1 MTSNSTSD
9 ALAARAMGHIQGSE
23 GVLYTISYWGYAVR
37 NMPCTNDAGSCAYLD
52 AVYGNHQTGV
62 IFTFILWAV
71 LGAVLLVLTFSRLLK
86 PGKNHE
92 RGARQS
98 FMYRLSRS
106 ISAAYRR
113 YLLPESLSSIF
124 GYSTRLQLL
133 VLAILCAYL
142 AVFTFVGITYKTW
155 KTPVKGTDLYNT
167 RSGLGSF
174 ADRVGAFAFALT
186 PFTIALC
193 SRDSL
198 LSLMTGIP
206 YQSFNFLHRWTGY
219 IMLIQSFVHTI
230 SWTII
235 EGKLYQPQ
243 PIVYKE
249 WIKQPYMIWGIVAQS
264 FLTFLVVFSWGPVI
278 RRTGYEFF
286 RKSHLIAAGLYIG
299 ACWGHW
305 EQLKCW
311 MIASLVLLGIDL
323 VARTVRSCLIHCG
336 FKNGSGSFGF
346 HSIPT
351 KMETFHDPTGT
362 IVRMTF
368 THEHAAWTIGQHFYL
383 TFPALSIWQ
392 SHPFTPSS
400 VPNTESNTQQ
410 HTYIIRAYDGE
421 TRKLANLA
429 EAAAKCYPRTEATTP
444 VIMMGPHGGSTMNRD
459 ITNMLCISGG
469 TGVTFTIPAIIAA
482 LSPDSPV
489 RNIELIWTV
498 RHVENLAW
506 LRPELAYLLSHLAP
520 LANTGSL
527 DKHFKDPIM
536 TLQGPKRF
544 RIRIYVTR
552 PRPRTAATATTTT
565 ALYPSTK
572 ETFQSDDKELCPTT
586 TISSF
591 DSADDNEKDS
601 VADLIPTHPDF
612 FLTYLESG
620 RPSVRAAVDAFLDNT
635 VEYGRSQVIGSGPA
649 ALGTQIREAV
659 AVRNAPGRVWR
670 GDEEGDVECVWDDR
684 MG

>member
-1 MTSNSTSD
+1 
-9 ALAARAMGHIQGSE
+9 MGHIQGSE
-23 GVLYTISYWGYAVR
+23 GVLYTIDYWGYAVR
-37 NMPCTNDAGSCAYLD
+37 NMPCTNDAGSCEYLD

-62 IFTFILWAV
+62 IFTFIMWAV
-71 LGAVLLVLTFSRLLK
+71 LGTVLLVLTFARLLR
-86 PGKNHE
+86 PSKNHQ
-92 RGARQS
+92 RGAQQS
-98 FMYRLSRS
+98 FMYRLSRFVS
-106 ISAAYRR
+106 STYRR
-113 YLLPESLSSIF
+113 YLLPESLPSIF

-142 AVFTFVGITYKTW
+142 AVFTFVGITYKIW
-155 KTPVKGTDLYNT
+155 KTPIKGTNLYNT

-174 ADRVGAFAFALT
+174 ADRVGVFAFALT
-186 PFTIALC
+186 PFTIALG
-193 SRDSL
+193 SRDSI
-198 LSLMTGIP
+198 LSMMTGIP

-219 IMLIQSFVHTI
+219 IMLLQSFVHTI

-243 PIVYKE
+243 PIVYRE
-249 WIKQPYMIWGIVAQS
+249 WIRQEYMIWGIVAQS
-264 FLTFLVVFSWGPVI
+264 FLTFLIVFSWGPVI

-286 RKSHLIAAGLYIG
+286 RKAHLIVAGLYIG

-305 EQLKCW
+305 QQLKCW
-311 MIASLVLLGIDL
+311 MIASLVLLGLDL

-336 FKNGSGSFGF
+336 FKNGTGGFGF

-392 SHPFTPSS
+392 SHPFTPTS
-400 VPNTESNTQQ
+400 VPNTKSNTQH

-421 TRKLANLA
+421 TRKLANLV
-429 EAAAKCYPRTEATTP
+429 EAADRCYPRTEATTP
-444 VIMMGPHGGSTMNRD
+444 VIMQGPHGGSTMNKD

-469 TGVTFTIPAIIAA
+469 TGVTFTIPAIMTA
-482 LSPDSPV
+482 LAPESPV
-489 RNIELIWTV
+489 RNIELIWTI

-506 LRPELAYLLSHLAP
+506 LRPELSYLIAHLAP
-520 LANTGSL
+520 LAHLRSADTKD
-527 DKHFKDPIM
+527 DKNPLV
-536 TLQGPKRF
+536 TLAGPKRF

-552 PRPRTAATATTTT
+552 PSTEPAASTTTDS
-565 ALYPSTK
+565 YPSNK
-572 ETFQSDDKELCPTT
+572 SLDYASDKDLYPTT
-586 TISSF
+586 TISTIASTP
-591 DSADDNEKDS
+591 DKDAL
-601 VADLIPTHPDF
+601 ADLIPAHPDF
-612 FLTYLESG
+612 TLTYLSSG

-659 AVRNAPGRVWR
+659 AARNEPGRVWR
-670 GDEEGDVECVWDDR
+670 GDDGADVECVWDDR